1 MDVNIEKEDWEIL
14 AGMGSGAEEGLQAA
28 GIDDFDEAVEACA
41 VLQGAD
47 AAASGAEYKLDDLI
61 CFLCLSQHKE
71 AVSDPAVMMSFPHP
85 VSIEEDLGLDPLSPP
100 RALQE
105 CPAAFPALGDSAVQ
119 PLKKA
124 RRWRTNTLLQPL
136 AQLTTS
142 RHGFTTFFASTST
155 SIENHFLSWLPIA
168 SAICFVQCDRSLHGG
183 GIPIA
188 GRLDDGQQRVADS
201 VSDIMFHPRQYI
213 PLMKLGVSGSTLL
226 RTVARAWEWLQQCPP
241 VFVDE
246 SLLPLVLLRMGIK
259 FEGGTRHMEAALQL
273 LEPLDEEQ
281 ALLSLESR
289 LVEALWRGPGDL
301 PLPLPMAR

>member
-1 MDVNIEKEDWEIL
+1 M
-14 AGMGSGAEEGLQAA
+14 
-28 GIDDFDEAVEACA
+28 
-41 VLQGAD
+41 
-47 AAASGAEYKLDDLI
+47 
-61 CFLCLSQHKE
+61 
-71 AVSDPAVMMSFPHP
+71 
-85 VSIEEDLGLDPLSPP
+85 
-100 RALQE
+100 
-105 CPAAFPALGDSAVQ
+105 Q
-119 PLKKA
+119 PLKA
-124 RRWRTNTLLQPL
+124 RRWRAHTLLQPL

-155 SIENHFLSWLPIA
+155 SIEDHFLSWLPIA

-201 VSDIMFHPRQYI
+201 VSDMMFHPRQSN
-213 PLMKLGVSGSTLL
+213 PLMKLGISGSTLL

-273 LEPLDEEQ
+273 LGPLDEEQ